1 MSLIDRYLCKAID
14 AYPYNLEDV
23 IENLEYA
30 LSSDNNNAATLC
42 LYGRVYAEQL
52 HDYAMAKTYFQ
63 EALAADIHSVTVYP
77 YFIQLLVD
85 FDDV

>member
-42 LYGRVYAEQL
+42 LYGSVYAEQL
-52 HDYAMAKTYFQ
+52 HDMLWQKHIFKKLWPQIYI
-63 EALAADIHSVTVYP
+63 L
-77 YFIQLLVD
+77 
-85 FDDV
+85 